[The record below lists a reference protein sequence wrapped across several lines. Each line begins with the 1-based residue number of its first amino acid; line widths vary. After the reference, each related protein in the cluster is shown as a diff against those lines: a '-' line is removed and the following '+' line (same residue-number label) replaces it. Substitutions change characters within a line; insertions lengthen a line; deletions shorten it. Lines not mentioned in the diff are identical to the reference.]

1 VVVRS
6 ALAVVRGAYSII
18 DGKEFVVV
26 GARADVLGALALVHG
41 TLVGFVAY
49 MAPNPTLVA
58 LRGALALV
66 GGRRGS
72 SGA

>member
-6 ALAVVRGAYSII
+6 ACALVRGAYCII
-18 DGKEFVVV
+18 DGMEFVVV
-26 GARADVLGALALVHG
+26 GARAGVLGALALVDG

-66 GGRRGS
+66 GGRRGVC
-72 SGA
+72 GA